1 MYGLTTKGT
10 PETDQPHTPAA
21 QPDEEVVE
29 VGASARQ
36 FKIYLPTFPHPGDTS
51 RVDDCQYGP
60 GERMGFAA
68 VAAAYESD
76 I

>member
-21 QPDEEVVE
+21 EDGCEVVE

-36 FKIYLPTFPHPGDTS
+36 FKIYLPTFQHPGDTAS
-51 RVDDCQYGP
+51 VYDCQYGP
-60 GERMGFAA
+60 GERETYAA
-68 VAAAYESD
+68 MYVRNLTD
-76 I
+76 L